1 MKRLHLVFGLLL
13 LTCLARSSGAEEGRR
28 IKTYEAS
35 GVAIEAG
42 FVPDETQII
51 LGQPLFITFTVTT
64 RSKKSYRFF
73 VGGDNR
79 GSVRHN
85 NFRITAT
92 DAHGKPVKD
101 PYSYNNFGGF
111 GKNVVLERGQ
121 NYSERLFLGHWCAF
135 DRPGLYTV
143 TCKRILKDYGEKPRH
158 EAVPVTSSF
167 ELTIVPFEAKQMR
180 DVITGLGKKLRD
192 GKEQDLCE
200 ASLALAAIADEQVI
214 PHLALSLSRGDYQ
227 NKLPAIRGLAQFP
240 SDAAADALLIALKDP
255 DHAVRD
261 AGGDALRKIERLDQA
276 LQSLLPDLRHKS
288 PSVRARTA
296 QALGTTKAKGAFDAL
311 LKATHDSEPAVRHAA
326 AIGLG
331 TLGHKEAL
339 QPLEGYLED
348 KDMGMRVAASKG
360 LRALG
365 EPLQPEWL
373 TPVIRTVSDLNDQN
387 FHEAI
392 RLIRLYGGEE
402 AAPALVSCLNFDD
415 PSPRNS
421 RNMFLLL
428 AIHHSPGGPQY
439 YYKFH
444 SDPNTDGTPEQIEKN
459 RQILAELRKWLQE
472 KH

>member
-1 MKRLHLVFGLLL
+1 MKRLLVVCGLLL
-13 LTCLARSSGAEEGRR
+13 LTCLVRSSGSGGESRT
-28 IKTYEAS
+28 KTYEA
-35 GVAIEAG
+35 GGAAFEVG

-51 LGQPLFITFTVTT
+51 LGQSLFITFTATT
-64 RSKKSYRFF
+64 RSEKSYRFF

-111 GKNVVLERGQ
+111 GKNIVLEPDR

-143 TCKRILKDYGEKPRH
+143 TCKRILKDHGEEPRG
-158 EAVPVTSSF
+158 EAVPVMSSF
-167 ELTIVPFEAKQMR
+167 ELTIAPFDAKQMR

-192 GKEQDLCE
+192 GTEQDIFE
-200 ASLALAAIADEQVI
+200 ASLALAAITDEQVI

-227 NKLPAIRGLAQFP
+227 NKLPAIRALARFP
-240 SDAAADALLIALKDP
+240 SDASAQALLTALKDP

-261 AGGDALRKIERLDQA
+261 AGGDALRKIEKLDQA
-276 LQSLLPDLRHKS
+276 LQSLLPDLEHKS
-288 PSVRARTA
+288 SSVRARAA

-311 LKATHDSEPAVRHAA
+311 LKATHDSDPVVRHAA

-331 TLGHKEAL
+331 TLGHNEAL
-339 QPLEGYLED
+339 QSLEGYLKDE
-348 KDMGMRVAASKG
+348 DMGMRVAASKG

-365 EPLQPEWL
+365 ETLKPEWL
-373 TPVIRTVSDLNDQN
+373 TPVIRTVSDCNDQH

-402 AAPALVSCLNFDD
+402 AALALVSCLNFDD
-415 PSPRNS
+415 PSPRNI
-421 RNMFLLL
+421 RNTYLLW
-428 AIHHSPGGPQY
+428 AIHASPGGPQRH
-439 YYKFH
+439 YKFH
-444 SDPNTDGTPEQIEKN
+444 SDSNTDGTAEQIEEN
-459 RQILAELRKWLQE
+459 RRTLAELRKWLQE